1 MKKYLEFHCKR
12 SCYFLL
18 YVNFSLKE
26 FKVKSDSVIKR
37 KLIIE
42 IFLQKISNF
51 KGRVSYDVPY

>member
-26 FKVKSDSVIKR
+26 FKVKSDSVIKL

-42 IFLQKISNF
+42 IFLQKNF
-51 KGRVSYDVPY
+51 KFQGEGLI